1 VSAIQTC
8 ISEIV
13 MQVFVRWLQTSLAVL
28 LLSVIAGCGGSTEPN
43 PNLTPP
49 EIPPSTRGQ
58 KGGVLKSDL
67 SKKETEKTDTE
78 KK

>member
-1 VSAIQTC
+1 
-8 ISEIV
+8 
-13 MQVFVRWLQTSLAVL
+13 MQAFARWLQTSLAVL
-28 LLSVIAGCGGSTEPN
+28 LLSVIAGCGGSTAPN
-43 PNLTPP
+43 PTLTPP

-58 KGGVLKSDL
+58 GGGALKSDL

>member
-1 VSAIQTC
+1 
-8 ISEIV
+8 
-13 MQVFVRWLQTSLAVL
+13 MQAFARWLQTSLAVL

-43 PNLTPP
+43 PTLTPP

-58 KGGVLKSDL
+58 GKGGALKSDL
-67 SKKETEKTDTE
+67 TKKEAEKTDTE